1 MRAAGIQLAG
11 VVPLVD
17 GEPPACEAPTLV
29 AGDDVWTL
37 TWKLAE
43 GSGRSVVLRVRR
55 DEAAETRAAGA
66 KTQAAAAESRA
77 PPAETRLPA
86 HERAALVLDIA
97 LEGVRIDER
106 VDSLGLRFGAVS
118 GVLRYLRN
126 GYTSWDGS
134 YFVEPANADDLSG
147 ADAAA
152 SNGYA
157 MTALVDLSGGTAV
170 LGFVRHDRYQS
181 RVRFAFATEPGCLDI
196 ETLIDRVPHSGR
208 IEAESL
214 VLLAGTE
221 VEETLRQWARRVAR
235 VAPLPPRLPFMRIAG
250 WCSWYSLYASIS
262 EPLLLDH
269 LRAAA
274 RFRARYRVPFEI
286 FQIDDGFVPEMGDWL
301 DVKPQ
306 FPRGMAPLL
315 ADIKAAGFVPGL
327 WIAPFMVGNRSR
339 LYSEHPDWVVAD
351 RETGKPLAPMK
362 FYGEFRWH
370 KRSEEYYVLDITHPK
385 AEAYIRNVFRTWT
398 KEWGCGYFKTDFMY
412 FGSEYGPAQARWH
425 QAGLSRMEI
434 WMRMARLIREEIGE
448 SLWLGCGGPI
458 WAPVG
463 LVDAVRIG
471 RDIGVSWRGHY
482 SAESLLRDQTS
493 RNFANGI
500 LWQADPDCILLRD
513 RFHDLTA
520 TEVSSLARF
529 AGLSGGVL
537 MTSDQLDE
545 VPEDR
550 RALFASFADNAASRA
565 CDFPLLGQGRLTHR
579 TIVGHAGQPAIATG
593 GDPVLIQRVRHSES
607 KVVLN
612 VFNTGDTAVERLVPW
627 RVAGVGSDWAL
638 TTAAEDLMPT
648 RTQEGLVVSV
658 PPHGS
663 CLLTFSRVQEIA

>member
-1 MRAAGIQLAG
+1 MQLAG

-17 GEPPACEAPTLV
+17 GEPPACEVPTLV
-29 AGDDVWTL
+29 AGGNVWTL
-37 TWKLAE
+37 TWKLAD
-43 GSGRSVVLRVRR
+43 GSGRSVVLKVRR
-55 DEAAETRAAGA
+55 EAGADGTRAASAETRSPAQD
-66 KTQAAAAESRA
+66 QAV
-77 PPAETRLPA
+77 
-86 HERAALVLDIA
+86 LVLDIA

-106 VDSLGLRFGAVS
+106 VDSVGLRFGAVS

-134 YFVEPANADDLSG
+134 YFVEPTNADDLAG
-147 ADAAA
+147 AGAAV

-157 MTALVDLSGGTAV
+157 MTALVGRAGGTAV
-170 LGFVRHDRYQS
+170 LGFLRHDRYQS
-181 RVRFAFATEPGCLDI
+181 RVRFAFAAEPGRLDI

-221 VEETLRQWARRVAR
+221 VEETLRQWARCVAR
-235 VAPLPPRLPFMRIAG
+235 AAPLAPRIPFMRIAG

-286 FQIDDGFVPEMGDWL
+286 FQVDDGFVPEMGDWL

-315 ADIKAAGFVPGL
+315 ADIKATGFVPGL

-370 KRSEEYYVLDITHPK
+370 KRSEEYYILDITHPK
-385 AEAYIRNVFRTWT
+385 AEAHIRDVFRIWT

-434 WMRMARLIREEIGE
+434 WMQMARLIREEIGE
-448 SLWLGCGGPI
+448 ALWLGCGGPI

-463 LVDAVRIG
+463 LMDAVRIG

-482 SAESLLRDQTS
+482 SAESLLCDQTS

-520 TEVSSLARF
+520 TEVRSLACF

-545 VPEDR
+545 VPEER

-579 TIVGHAGQPAIATG
+579 TIVGHTGQPVIATE
-593 GDPVLIQRVRHSES
+593 GDPVLIQRMRHSES

-612 VFNTGDTAVERLVPW
+612 VFNTGETAVERVVPW
-627 RVAGVGSDWAL
+627 SALGTGADWGLTSTDDAVSPVRTDEGVL
-638 TTAAEDLMPT
+638 
-648 RTQEGLVVSV
+648 VSV
-658 PPHGS
+658 LPHGS
-663 CLLTFSRVQEIA
+663 CLLTFSRMPEIA